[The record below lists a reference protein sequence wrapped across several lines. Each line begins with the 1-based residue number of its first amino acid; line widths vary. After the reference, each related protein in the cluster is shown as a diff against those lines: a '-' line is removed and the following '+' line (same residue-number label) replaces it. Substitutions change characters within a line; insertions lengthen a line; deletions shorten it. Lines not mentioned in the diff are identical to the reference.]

1 MSSSRVVRGSKGRI
15 LLGIFVIVAITI
27 IIACFNNI
35 LNQLNDTRKSYEQ
48 CHQQQENLSTQ
59 LQVIFDYKQRLEKSL
74 KTEKAEHQQT
84 KKELE
89 ARLEEDQSNH
99 EKSINEINLK
109 FSSLQQHYNILQAE
123 YDDFKEE
130 SSKIQR
136 QQLKEINDLQS
147 KLKEVQGQLKQT
159 INEKEKTLEHLK
171 TRFMQVQLEKEN
183 VETQM
188 KGTQDGHVQ
197 SESDINH
204 LKKINFELTKE
215 IEELRKK
222 FSNRLAKDEV
232 PQAEDTNIKAPEG
245 KPPEDAV
252 KDNDDNVLPLPNNVV
267 PPNQKSSTPSSSVVS
282 KASFDAVAPIH
293 VPIVQSSS
301 AKTPNK
307 QAEAPVLPMPYKR
320 LPVGV
325 PPVPAGQVETNEES
339 KPKAEDEKEVRDD
352 INNAFPNRY
361 RSNIILNQMAKEDKI
376 IEADK
381 QAQKVEKQSALKV
394 EAADKEN
401 KALEVFDPP
410 LNNLDA
416 FGIEDPHE
424 AKHPQQ
430 NNAPGI
436 QVEGVKS
443 QSRNKAYDAQNNGDY
458 DKEVLND
465 MQLEEEADDD
475 DPDYGD
481 HIARKDPAVRN

>member
-136 QQLKEINDLQS
+136 QQLKEVNDLQS

-159 INEKEKTLEHLK
+159 KNDKDKTLEHLK
-171 TRFMQVQLEKEN
+171 TEYMQVQVEKEN
-183 VETQM
+183 LETQM
-188 KGTQDGHVQ
+188 KETQNGHTQ

-204 LKKINFELTKE
+204 LKKINFELANE
-215 IEELRKK
+215 IEELKKK
-222 FSNRLAKDEV
+222 FSNRPAKDEA
-232 PQAEDTNIKAPEG
+232 PQVEDTNIKEE
-245 KPPEDAV
+245 KPPEDAL
-252 KDNDDNVLPLPNNVV
+252 KDNDDNVLPIPNNIL
-267 PPNQKSSTPSSSVVS
+267 PLNQKSSTPSSLVVS
-282 KASFDAVAPIH
+282 KASFDAVAPMH

-307 QAEAPVLPMPYKR
+307 QAEAPVLPIPYKR

-325 PPVPAGQVETNEES
+325 PPVPGGQVETNDEPKS
-339 KPKAEDEKEVRDD
+339 KVEDEKDVRED

-381 QAQKVEKQSALKV
+381 QAQKVEKQSALKAEV
-394 EAADKEN
+394 ADKEN

-410 LNNLDA
+410 INNLDA

-424 AKHPQQ
+424 AKQPQQ

-465 MQLEEEADDD
+465 MQLEEEADD
-475 DPDYGD
+475 GT
-481 HIARKDPAVRN
+481 VVV

>member
-136 QQLKEINDLQS
+136 QQLKEVNDLQS
-147 KLKEVQGQLKQT
+147 KLKELQGQFKQT
-159 INEKEKTLEHLK
+159 KNANEKNLEHLK
-171 TRFMQVQLEKEN
+171 TQYMQIQVEKEN
-183 VETQM
+183 LDKQI
-188 KGTQDGHVQ
+188 KGTQDGHAQ

-204 LKKINFELTKE
+204 LKKINFELTKD
-215 IEELRKK
+215 IEELKK
-222 FSNRLAKDEV
+222 KLSNRSG
-232 PQAEDTNIKAPEG
+232 PQEEDTNIKTPEE
-245 KPPEDAV
+245 KPAEDPL
-252 KDNDDNVLPLPNNVV
+252 KDNGDNVLPLPNEVL

-282 KASFDAVAPIH
+282 KASLDAVAPIH
-293 VPIVQSSS
+293 VPIVTSSS

-307 QAEAPVLPMPYKR
+307 QAEAPVLPIPYRR

-325 PPVPAGQVETNEES
+325 PPVPAGQAETNDES
-339 KPKAEDEKEVRDD
+339 KPKAEDEKDVRED

-381 QAQKVEKQSALKV
+381 QAQKVKKQSALKA
-394 EAADKEN
+394 EAGDKEN

-430 NNAPGI
+430 NNVPGI

-443 QSRNKAYDAQNNGDY
+443 QNRNKAYDAQNNGDY